1 MTRCRRPPERAICH
15 GGAAL
20 PPSTLPALLHLSFF
34 VCAVNALRKLGK
46 NLCQMAG
53 RKCVCK
59 DARGDVTASLTFLL
73 VFCLYAV
80 CCFSFPA
87 LSLYLIYPIMFAY
100 NVHIFSLPV
109 RVPFLP
115 SFSVSITLRFVYYLS
130 SPSYSL
136 SLPFPLP
143 LFSRSILPPLLPSFS
158 PSSFLFTSSLS

>member
-53 RKCVCK
+53 KKCICK
-59 DARGDVTASLTFLL
+59 DARDVTASHISSCLL
-73 VFCLYAV
+73 SL
-80 CCFSFPA
+80 CCMLLLISCS